1 MSELISTFTEN
12 INFDILK
19 LPIPEIIFT
28 LSKEIQEEIFN
39 YLNEL
44 DEHHRTAYSI
54 AYNHLGTSFNIFKS
68 NGYKEWKNKNN

>member
-1 MSELISTFTEN
+1 MSDLITSLAEN
-12 INFDILK
+12 INFDLLK

-28 LSKEIQEEIFN
+28 FSKEIQEEIFK

-44 DEHHRTAYSI
+44 DEHHRRAYNI
-54 AYNHLGTSFNIFKS
+54 AYNHLGTSFNILKS